1 MIETVQHQPDP
12 VILITINLITIQND
26 FFFYVEL
33 SINVEKKLNKYQFPI
48 FPLEEMENKNEK
60 KIAFCLFVF
69 FFLFFLPAATEIKGR
84 HCFRPHSAA
93 FDWSAVVEK
102 RTRPP
107 TSFRLVLY
115 LVDVVDLF
123 FCF

>member
-69 FFLFFLPAATEIKGR
+69 FPFFFAGRNRNQGPPLF
-84 HCFRPHSAA
+84 SAA
-93 FDWSAVVEK
+93 FG
-102 RTRPP
+102 RI
-107 TSFRLVLY
+107 
-115 LVDVVDLF
+115 
-123 FCF
+123 